1 MYIFACL
8 FLSPSRRSLFV
19 HRFRGS
25 ARAHAVSW
33 LVHCVNGAP
42 SLVDSRYSEI
52 FFRVP
57 GESIISGSCPTCSCL
72 PFVLFIFFVICLE
85 IPFSPS
91 LFLAL
96 SVGRQEIVR
105 PVRKLIVGVGDGA
118 DLKYRYRRVA
128 FLCHCSGSQHCYFH
142 HLFIDWL

>member
-19 HRFRGS
+19 HNIRGS

-33 LVHCVNGAP
+33 LVHCVSGAP
-42 SLVDSRYSEI
+42 SPVDSRYSEI

-57 GESIISGSCPTCSCL
+57 GESIISGSCPTVVSHLCFL
-72 PFVLFIFFVICLE
+72 YFFVICLE
-85 IPFSPS
+85 IPFYPS

-105 PVRKLIVGVGDGA
+105 PVRKLIVGVGVGA